1 VHCTDSIDAPL
12 GPGFEGISGGGKK
25 PKFVTEKCNLKKYA
39 GKNVLLAF
47 RYVTDP
53 GVQFKGFWVDDVTLD
68 GSPVS
73 DGKSLK
79 GWKSITQIHPVQV
92 ENWFVRLVAIDE
104 SGNEVSIGSIPLD
117 ANFDGSLTGADLDAI
132 IGTTADTVAAIV
144 TFEDSTETV
153 LQTAPYTLRVD
164 GVVQPG
170 G

>member
-1 VHCTDSIDAPL
+1 
-12 GPGFEGISGGGKK
+12 
-25 PKFVTEKCNLKKYA
+25 
-39 GKNVLLAF
+39 VLLAF

-73 DGKSLK
+73 DGKSLQ
-79 GWKSITQIHPVQV
+79 GWKSITEIHPVRV

-153 LQTAPYTLRVD
+153 LQTAPYTLTVD

-170 G
+170 GGA